1 MKKLVKKW
9 SDSLIITFDK
19 EDQKIHNIEEG
30 DVVDLSEMIVIKSG
44 GKDE

>member
-19 EDQKIHNIEEG
+19 EDQKIHDIEEG
-30 DVVDLSEMIVIKSG
+30 DVVDLSDMVVIKSG
-44 GKDE
+44 SEQ